1 MALTAAALTG
11 PDHELDALEAIPAA
25 RYIEGRDV
33 TALAVL
39 VDIFGSTTTDW
50 LSMRFRVIT
59 TARNERQ

>member
-1 MALTAAALTG
+1 MSTGLAG
-11 PDHELDALEAIPAA
+11 PDHELDALEAIQAV

-39 VDIFGSTTTDW
+39 VDILGRTTADW
-50 LSMRFRVIT
+50 LSMRFRVII